1 MLGKYSLDIVVESEV
16 LGCKPASFPMEQN
29 HKLAL
34 TEGTLLEDPEK
45 YRRLVGKLIYLT
57 NSRPELSYFLH
68 ILA

>member
-16 LGCKPASFPMEQN
+16 LGCKPASFSIEQN